1 MRLSCRNVLCVK
13 PGATLV
19 LYLLLGVLEEHT
31 ILRLCT
37 WGVAI
42 SLSHVWFLQVSIM
55 LFNPRKE
62 SFYPRWYFVVPA
74 AMHMCIYS
82 GFVFVVVHDL
92 AWYRWN
98 SIVQFCYAA
107 VVLHWGLTFSIF
119 ARLGYLYCTKNMNH
133 VQLEIDWMIITVL
146 HWVYCVVGSA
156 VEVPWLDKIFVWK
169 QIARHQMKADFD
181 THCREVLE
189 INTMFNTIP
198 TRPLRLRVAR
208 GASPRRLGAP
218 IPKT

>member
-1 MRLSCRNVLCVK
+1 
-13 PGATLV
+13 
-19 LYLLLGVLEEHT
+19 VLEEHT

-55 LFNPRKE
+55 LFNPLKE
-62 SFYPRWYFVVPA
+62 SFYPRWYFVGPA
-74 AMHMCIYS
+74 AMHMCTYS
-82 GFVFVVVHDL
+82 GFVFLVVHDL
-92 AWYRWN
+92 AGYRWN

-133 VQLEIDWMIITVL
+133 VQLEIDWMVITVL
-146 HWVYCVVGSA
+146 HWVCRVVGSA
-156 VEVPWLDKIFVWK
+156 AEVPWLDKQLVWN
-169 QIARHQMKADFD
+169 QVTRHQVKADFE
-181 THCREVLE
+181 TTRREVQE

-198 TRPLRLRVAR
+198 TRSRRLRGAR

-218 IPKT
+218 IPNT